1 MAAANSRDHCN
12 RALGPLSLL
21 EPLAENPATDTLV
34 RCAKKT
40 NQHLALNIVL
50 DGRAKARYGSDRIY
64 VDCSP
69 EQALALF
76 DAAPEVI
83 DSMAFPEDARGI
95 NPAVRARLIQAA
107 ENS

>member
-1 MAAANSRDHCN
+1 MLSITSGAASN
-12 RALGPLSLL
+12 
-21 EPLAENPATDTLV
+21 
-34 RCAKKT
+34 
-40 NQHLALNIVL
+40 
-50 DGRAKARYGSDRIY
+50 KARYGSDRIY

-83 DSMAFPEDARGI
+83 DSMAFPEDVRGI

-107 ENS
+107 ENLENAA